1 MADENAR
8 EAVSP
13 DTRLIEAFHLMWGAY
28 PGPASLIHKSRIIIA
43 VNKAGLEAGRK
54 PGMICVRIGSPFIHR
69 GCLADR
75 TLNEGEPF
83 YKESRTKE
91 GVKRIYWL
99 PLSGYPDYYIHFT
112 APPVQTAAPKN
123 KGPRIKRA

>member
-1 MADENAR
+1 MADENAL
-8 EAVSP
+8 EAFNP

-28 PGPASLIHKSRIIIA
+28 PGPASLIHRSRLIIA

-54 PGMICVRIGSPFIHR
+54 PGMNCGRIGSPLIHK

-75 TLNEGEPF
+75 ALSEREPF
-83 YKESRTKE
+83 YKESRTRE

-99 PLSGYPDYYIHFT
+99 PLAGYPDYYIHFT
-112 APPVQTAAPKN
+112 APPVQTAARK
-123 KGPRIKRA
+123 K